1 MGVGRAAGKSGVD
14 FDFESTPGPG
24 AARGGRL
31 GETNRHGDLM
41 TTIQSSAGIRF
52 LIGAAAFVV
61 LVAGLRAAAPI
72 LVPLV
77 LALFITVINF
87 PLLQGLRRLRVPTPI
102 AVLCVVLLTFS
113 FVGLVVMVGT
123 ASLSDVGTVLPVY
136 LERLRE
142 LELAALLA
150 LESRGVPVPEGFY
163 NTIFQ
168 PDRLLGLLEP
178 ERLLGLVG
186 GVVGR
191 AAGFFAWTAIVLLF
205 TIFML
210 SEATG
215 FPTKLRAAIGRSDV
229 DLSRLGGAVRD
240 IQRYLA
246 IKTAISLT
254 TGALVAL
261 WLWFLGVDFP
271 ILWGMLA
278 FLFNYV
284 PNVGSLI
291 AAVPAVL
298 FATLQLGPWSG
309 VLAATGYLVVNI
321 GLGNLVEPHLMGRR
335 FGLSTLVVVVSL
347 VFWGW
352 VWGPVGML
360 LSVPLTVVVRIGL
373 EYTDD
378 LRWLAQILSNQSAP
392 ITDPAGAG
400 VAAGAPVAGDRPAL
414 TAGIEAAHP
423 ATEPPVAPG

>member
-1 MGVGRAAGKSGVD
+1 M
-14 FDFESTPGPG
+14 TPV
-24 AARGGRL
+24 
-31 GETNRHGDLM
+31 N
-41 TTIQSSAGIRF
+41 SSAGTRF
-52 LIGAAAFVV
+52 LVGAAGFVI

-77 LALFITVINF
+77 LAIFITVINY

-102 AVLCVVLLTFS
+102 AVLGVVLLTFS
-113 FVGLVVMVGT
+113 FLGLIVMVGT
-123 ASLSDVGTVLPVY
+123 ASLSDVGAVLPIYV
-136 LERLRE
+136 ERIRE
-142 LELAALLA
+142 LEYSLLIA
-150 LESRGVPVPEGFY
+150 LEMRGVPVPEGFY
-163 NTIFQ
+163 STM
-168 PDRLLGLLEP
+168 LEP
-178 ERLLGLVG
+178 ERLLGLLT

-191 AAGFFAWTAIVLLF
+191 AAGFLSWTAIVVLF

-215 FPTKLRAAIGRSDV
+215 FPEKLRAAIGRTDV

-246 IKTAISLT
+246 IKTVISLA

-261 WLWFLGVDFP
+261 WLAIIGVDFP

-278 FLFNYV
+278 FLLNYV

-291 AAVPAVL
+291 AAIPAVL
-298 FATLQLGPWSG
+298 FATLQLGPWTG
-309 VLAATGYLVVNI
+309 VLAAAGYLTVNI

-360 LSVPLTVVVRIGL
+360 LSVPLTVVVRIAL

-378 LRWLAQILSNQSAP
+378 MRWLAQILSNQSAP
-392 ITDPAGAG
+392 IGAPATGVGPVTLPGSVEGAG
-400 VAAGAPVAGDRPAL
+400 PAEPVTDS
-414 TAGIEAAHP
+414 
-423 ATEPPVAPG
+423 PVGPG